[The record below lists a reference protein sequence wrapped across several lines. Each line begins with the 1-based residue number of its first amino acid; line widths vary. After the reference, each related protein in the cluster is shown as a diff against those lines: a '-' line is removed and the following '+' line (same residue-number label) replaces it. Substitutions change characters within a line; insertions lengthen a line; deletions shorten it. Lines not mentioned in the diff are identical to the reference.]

1 MVVASSAS
9 ADYTKYAGSPPKRA
23 VRWLHNLV
31 GDALVL
37 VGTYMLSP
45 VVQLCTLLFSVLAN
59 LVLWPTLQLLQ
70 RTPVYPWLVHFCVE
84 HRGWFLAFTMVPL
97 SFAHG
102 QYSCVRN
109 WYSRAF
115 LATPHLHD

>member
-45 VVQLCTLLFSVLAN
+45 VVQLSTNIAGTN
-59 LVLWPTLQLLQ
+59 ERTGLVL
-70 RTPVYPWLVHFCVE
+70 
-84 HRGWFLAFTMVPL
+84 
-97 SFAHG
+97 
-102 QYSCVRN
+102 
-109 WYSRAF
+109 
-115 LATPHLHD
+115 